1 MNTIQA
7 TLAGHKTLVHMLLGH
22 TPEIPNN
29 TSLNQR
35 LGILDT
41 AKPTSAEKV
50 YLGYLVVGNK
60 GHRNVTGD
68 GGVGL
73 TSVLD
78 HTATHT
84 APYGP
89 IPFVL
94 RRITDDLPKA
104 QRDLYVLRKL
114 ITFSGVQYY
123 AYYGMRMNI
132 SPADVTVATK
142 KVTIVDSKEK
152 EEVYTFTTS
161 DLYPEPVTLPV
172 SGAISTSPV
181 SVKVTCP
188 IRVSFGE
195 FAIAE
200 FVNALKILNN
210 GDERYAVMSEFS
222 LCTGADR
229 VIQVPVN
236 TGTSNFTEV
245 VGCQVY
251 NYAMDH
257 KALYYNSQ
265 ELNLDFDLGSSLP
278 LLAAQSIATL
288 TTIP

>member
-29 TSLNQR
+29 TTLNQR
-35 LGILDT
+35 HGILDS
-41 AKPTSAEKV
+41 AKPSSAEKV
-50 YLGYLVVGNK
+50 YLGYLTVGNK
-60 GHRNVTGD
+60 GHRAVTGD
-68 GGVGL
+68 GGVAL
-73 TSVLD
+73 TSVVD
-78 HTATHT
+78 HAATHT
-84 APYGP
+84 STYGP

-104 QRDLYVLRKL
+104 QRDLYVLRKQ
-114 ITFSGVQYY
+114 IEFSGVQYY
-123 AYYGMRMNI
+123 AYYGMRLNI

-142 KVTIVDSKEK
+142 KVTIVDGKEK

-161 DLYPEPVTLPV
+161 DLYPEQISLPVT
-172 SGAISTSPV
+172 GAVSTSPTN
-181 SVKVTCP
+181 VKVSCP
-188 IRVSFGE
+188 IRVSLGE

-210 GDERYAVMSEFS
+210 GDERYAVMSEFA

-229 VIQVPVN
+229 VIQIPVN
-236 TGTSNFTEV
+236 TGTANFSEV
-245 VGCQVY
+245 VACQAY